1 MLDQKQNIEDT
12 PGAAITISKR
22 MNGLKLIMG
31 NRHFYQ
37 RIDVVIRMQKNF
49 PVAQQCADY
58 LFAHRW
64 CVDDFP
70 GSGIMNVGVCYAES
84 DRQLWMRLE
93 VPDNST
99 IEETIN
105 LSGVLKL
112 YPEINLTSQKVG
124 IFGKIAPLDTAVK
137 DGDRVEIYRQI
148 TADPQM
154 VQRRRR

>member
-1 MLDQKQNIEDT
+1 
-12 PGAAITISKR
+12 
-22 MNGLKLIMG
+22 
-31 NRHFYQ
+31 
-37 RIDVVIRMQKNF
+37 
-49 PVAQQCADY
+49 
-58 LFAHRW
+58 
-64 CVDDFP
+64 
-70 GSGIMNVGVCYAES
+70 MNVGVCYAES

-124 IFGKIAPLDTAVK
+124 IFGKIAALDTAVK

-148 TADPQM
+148 TADPQT

>member
-1 MLDQKQNIEDT
+1 
-12 PGAAITISKR
+12 
-22 MNGLKLIMG
+22 
-31 NRHFYQ
+31 
-37 RIDVVIRMQKNF
+37 
-49 PVAQQCADY
+49 
-58 LFAHRW
+58 
-64 CVDDFP
+64 
-70 GSGIMNVGVCYAES
+70 MNVGVCYAQS

-112 YPEINLTSQKVG
+112 YPEINLSSQKVG
-124 IFGKIAPLDTAVK
+124 IFGKIAALDTAVK

-148 TADPQM
+148 TADPQT

>member
-1 MLDQKQNIEDT
+1 
-12 PGAAITISKR
+12 
-22 MNGLKLIMG
+22 
-31 NRHFYQ
+31 
-37 RIDVVIRMQKNF
+37 
-49 PVAQQCADY
+49 
-58 LFAHRW
+58 
-64 CVDDFP
+64 
-70 GSGIMNVGVCYAES
+70 MNVGVCYAQS

-112 YPEINLTSQKVG
+112 YPEINLASQKVG

>member
-1 MLDQKQNIEDT
+1 
-12 PGAAITISKR
+12 
-22 MNGLKLIMG
+22 
-31 NRHFYQ
+31 
-37 RIDVVIRMQKNF
+37 
-49 PVAQQCADY
+49 
-58 LFAHRW
+58 
-64 CVDDFP
+64 
-70 GSGIMNVGVCYAES
+70 
-84 DRQLWMRLE
+84 MRLE

>member
-1 MLDQKQNIEDT
+1 
-12 PGAAITISKR
+12 
-22 MNGLKLIMG
+22 
-31 NRHFYQ
+31 
-37 RIDVVIRMQKNF
+37 
-49 PVAQQCADY
+49 
-58 LFAHRW
+58 
-64 CVDDFP
+64 
-70 GSGIMNVGVCYAES
+70 MNVGVCYGES

-93 VPDNST
+93 VPDNCT

-124 IFGKIAPLDTAVK
+124 IFGKIAALDTPVK

-148 TADPQM
+148 TVDPQT

>member
-1 MLDQKQNIEDT
+1 
-12 PGAAITISKR
+12 
-22 MNGLKLIMG
+22 
-31 NRHFYQ
+31 
-37 RIDVVIRMQKNF
+37 
-49 PVAQQCADY
+49 
-58 LFAHRW
+58 
-64 CVDDFP
+64 
-70 GSGIMNVGVCYAES
+70 MNVGVCYAES

-93 VPDNST
+93 VPDHCT

-124 IFGKIAPLDTAVK
+124 IFGKIAALDTPVK

-148 TADPQM
+148 TVDPQT

>member
-1 MLDQKQNIEDT
+1 
-12 PGAAITISKR
+12 
-22 MNGLKLIMG
+22 
-31 NRHFYQ
+31 
-37 RIDVVIRMQKNF
+37 
-49 PVAQQCADY
+49 
-58 LFAHRW
+58 
-64 CVDDFP
+64 
-70 GSGIMNVGVCYAES
+70 MNVGVCYAQV